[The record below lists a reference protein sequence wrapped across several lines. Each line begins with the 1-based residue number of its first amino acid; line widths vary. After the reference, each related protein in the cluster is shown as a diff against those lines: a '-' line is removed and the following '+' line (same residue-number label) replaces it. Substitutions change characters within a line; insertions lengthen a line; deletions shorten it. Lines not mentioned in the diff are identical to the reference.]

1 VRVRQPNRSRANR
14 PGRDRPRPVRDHH
27 PFADG
32 NGRVGRAF
40 VYTVLRRRGEIGNY
54 IPPVSLILAREPK
67 SYVGGLTGSRH
78 GAISTWLAQFADA
91 TARAAIQAE
100 QLADRIEQRQSAWLD
115 QLGRPRR
122 DAAVRQLVSVLPQQ
136 PVIDV
141 PAAQRLTGKSQVAVG
156 RALQQ
161 IEHAGVLNRLNE
173 RKWGRVWECDEL
185 FGLVE
190 GFEKSV
196 RTQRP

>member
-1 VRVRQPNRSRANR
+1 
-14 PGRDRPRPVRDHH
+14 
-27 PFADG
+27 
-32 NGRVGRAF
+32 
-40 VYTVLRRRGEIGNY
+40 
-54 IPPVSLILAREPK
+54 
-67 SYVGGLTGSRH
+67 
-78 GAISTWLAQFADA
+78 
-91 TARAAIQAE
+91 
-100 QLADRIEQRQSAWLD
+100 
-115 QLGRPRR
+115 
-122 DAAVRQLVSVLPQQ
+122 VLPQQ